1 MRAGHVNDATAAVLG
16 GAVTWIWAAI
26 EKWNTPVKFILSQ
39 MALDYRVLE
48 LTVLLGKGISSKG
61 SHAGGGAGSN
71 HKAHAKYKI
80 GQVKFMYKGKAPW
93 RSAQGTSLCLRS

>member
-1 MRAGHVNDATAAVLG
+1 MNVGRLAVTLLRAGHVNNAPAAVLG

-48 LTVLLGKGISSKG
+48 LTVLLGRGITSKLG
-61 SHAGGGAGSN
+61 SWAPGG
-71 HKAHAKYKI
+71 
-80 GQVKFMYKGKAPW
+80 P
-93 RSAQGTSLCLRS
+93 LRTPLSVCVLNLYGPFHVYLR